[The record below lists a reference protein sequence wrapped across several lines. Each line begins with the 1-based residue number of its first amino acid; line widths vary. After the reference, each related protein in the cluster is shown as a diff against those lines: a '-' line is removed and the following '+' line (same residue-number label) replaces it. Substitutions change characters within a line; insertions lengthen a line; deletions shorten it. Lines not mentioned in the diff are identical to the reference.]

1 MQKKKK
7 EKKQVDNFP
16 TSASRLRIQIEKQT
30 KPNDMLMDDG
40 GDAVRRKG
48 GKKREDENLVEQYRD
63 T

>member
-1 MQKKKK
+1 M
-7 EKKQVDNFP
+7 DNFP

-30 KPNDMLMDDG
+30 KPNDMQMDDG